1 MRDLPTACCPSIKWC
16 RRSCGWQAERKGNW
30 MQSQTSI
37 SEIHSENYRFLQRH
51 VYSQAGIVLEE
62 DKHYLFES
70 RLTPIVRQLGLG
82 SINDL
87 CALIQATRE
96 SEVGRRVVEAMT
108 TNETYFFRDPAHYE
122 AIRTV
127 LLPRLKEGRRDTRK
141 LRFWSAAASTGQEAY
156 SLAMLLLEDALSDW
170 NIQILGTDFSSQV
183 LERARSGKY
192 QQIEVNRGLPAALL
206 VKYFRRSGMDWQVSE
221 PVRRMA
227 RFETIDLRKS
237 MRSLGPFDLV
247 FCRNVM
253 IYFDAKTKR
262 NILKELHG
270 TMFRGGWL
278 LLGGAETAFGVD
290 EWFEKQ
296 TVGNAIV
303 YVAR

>member
-1 MRDLPTACCPSIKWC
+1 MPSPTSV
-16 RRSCGWQAERKGNW
+16 
-30 MQSQTSI
+30 
-37 SEIHSENYRFLQRH
+37 SEILAENYRFLQAH
-51 VYSQAGIVLEE
+51 VYSQAGIVLE
-62 DKHYLFES
+62 DNKHYLFES
-70 RLTPIVRQLGLG
+70 RLAPIVRQLGLG
-82 SINDL
+82 TINDL

-96 SEVGRRVVEAMT
+96 PEVGRRVVEAMT

-127 LLPRLKEGRRDTRK
+127 LLPRLKEERRASRK

-156 SLAMLLLEDALSDW
+156 SLAMLLIEERLDDW

-206 VKYFRRSGMDWQVSE
+206 VKYFRRSGVDWLLSDT
-221 PVRRMA
+221 VRRLA
-227 RFETIDLRKS
+227 AFETIDLRKS
-237 MRSLGPFDLV
+237 MRAFGPFDLV

-253 IYFDAKTKR
+253 IYFDVETRRK
-262 NILKELHG
+262 ILKELHG
-270 TMFRGGWL
+270 TLFRGGWL
-278 LLGGAETAFGVD
+278 LLGGAETAFGVE
-290 EWFEKQ
+290 EWFERT
-296 TVGNAIV
+296 TVGNAVV

>member
-1 MRDLPTACCPSIKWC
+1 M
-16 RRSCGWQAERKGNW
+16 E
-30 MQSQTSI
+30 SQTSI
-37 SEIHSENYRFLQRH
+37 TEIHSENYRFLQEH

-62 DKHYLFES
+62 NKHYLFES
-70 RLTPIVRQLGLG
+70 RLTPIVKQLGLG

-87 CALIQATRE
+87 CALLQATTE
-96 SEVGRRVVEAMT
+96 PEVGRQVVEAMT
-108 TNETYFFRDPAHYE
+108 TNETYFFRDPAHYD
-122 AIRTV
+122 AIKTV
-127 LLPRLKEGRRDTRK
+127 LLPRLKQDRQNTRK

-156 SLAMLLLEDALSDW
+156 SLAMLLLENGLSDW

-192 QQIEVNRGLPAALL
+192 QQIEVNRGLPAAFL
-206 VKYFRRSGMDWQVSE
+206 VKHFSRSGVDWQLSE

-237 MRSLGPFDLV
+237 MRVLGPFDLV

-253 IYFDAKTKR
+253 IYFDAETRKK
-262 NILKELHG
+262 ILKELHG
-270 TMFRGGWL
+270 TLFQGGWL
-278 LLGGAETAFGVD
+278 LLGGAETAFGVED
-290 EWFEKQ
+290 WFERQ
-296 TVGNAIV
+296 TVGSAIV